1 MTVRLANKSAIIT
14 GGASG
19 MGAASAIMFAKEG
32 AKVMVTDLDA
42 TKGQEVVDTIKAQG
56 GTALFAK
63 CDVSKDA
70 EVSAMVKQAID
81 AFGGLDIVF
90 NVAGVPQLSKPME
103 EITEAEW
110 DLIMNVNVKS
120 IWLTAKAAAGALKKS
135 GHGVI
140 LNTGSVGG
148 LRPRPGSVCYSASKG
163 AVQAI
168 TTALAI
174 ELAPKVR
181 VVCINPGPVDTP
193 MLPKFI
199 PGFKPEILDV
209 IKQGT
214 ALQTMAVPDDIAYT
228 AVFLASDE
236 ASKITGID
244 IKVDSGLWINRG
256 AT

>member
-1 MTVRLANKSAIIT
+1 MRLANRAAIVT
-14 GGASG
+14 GAGSG
-19 MGAASAIMFAKEG
+19 IGAASAIMFAKEG
-32 AKVMVTDLDA
+32 AKVMVLDIDDQ
-42 TKGQEVVDTIKAQG
+42 KGHEVVDAIRNQG
-56 GTALFAK
+56 GTAHYAH
-63 CDVSKDA
+63 CDVSKEA
-70 EVSAMVKQAID
+70 EVNAAVQQAID

-103 EITEAEW
+103 QITDDEW
-110 DLIMNVNVKS
+110 ELIMRVNVKS
-120 IWLTAKAAAGALKKS
+120 IWLMAKAAAAALRQS

-140 LNTGSVGG
+140 LNVGSVGG

-168 TTALAI
+168 TTALAV
-174 ELAPKVR
+174 ELASDNVR
-181 VVCINPGPVDTP
+181 VLCINPGPVDTP
-193 MLPKFI
+193 MLSQFI
-199 PGFKPEILDV
+199 PGFKPEVKEI

-214 ALQTMAVPDDIAYT
+214 ALHTMAVPDDIAYA